1 LLLELDGGGMRRV
14 IGLLALTLLLAACGG
29 QDMQAPVEGAVQ
41 GTAQAGQVA
50 TSVQATQIDAACEAL
65 ILNAYADKAFEQRAQ
80 LVGTTPRA
88 SLGAPR
94 KLSVTACLQDFHT
107 RLLDMMEMHQIDYQ
121 TFAAQGDE
129 TMTQAAPLVGA
140 QDLADIKRDLNIL
153 REGTVPPSPSPAATS
168 KP

>member
-1 LLLELDGGGMRRV
+1 MWRI
-14 IGLLALTLLLAACGG
+14 IGLLALALLLAACGG
-29 QDMQAPVEGAVQ
+29 PSEQDMQAPVGGAVQ

-50 TSVQATQIDAACEAL
+50 TSVQATQTDAACEAL
-65 ILNAYADKAFEQRAQ
+65 ILNAYADKAFEQRVQ

-94 KLSVTACLQDFHT
+94 KLSVTACLQDFHR
-107 RLLDMMEMHQIDYQ
+107 RLLDMMEMHQLDYQ

-129 TMTQAAPLVGA
+129 TMTQAAPLVGV

-153 REGTVPPSPSPAATS
+153 LSLGLRAGAEL
-168 KP
+168 